1 MRGRLTAAACGA
13 ALCAAAGASAAE
25 TLADAIALAYQTNPT
40 LAAQRAN
47 LRFIEEGIVQARA
60 GLRPSVNAQVSGEYQ
75 RLGARTGQLGNTT
88 PAQETQQAS
97 AQLNFSQP
105 LYTGGRV
112 TAQTRSAEADT
123 LSERETL
130 RQTEADVVQQVI
142 QAYVNVRRDLQA
154 LAIRRENVEILQRQ
168 VRETR
173 IRFEAGEVTKTDVAQ
188 SEAQLAQSQAQL
200 ANAQAQLALSRA
212 AYANVVGQS
221 PGELAPEPPLKLP
234 ATIEQA
240 FDRAQ
245 EFNPQIRSAEYSRQS
260 AVAQLAQAKAAR
272 RPSVSLN
279 GSVGYTGSR
288 AQPFTGGLDSSAF
301 FDFTQ
306 ATVTLTQPLFSG
318 GAISSQIRQA
328 VERENFFR
336 TQLEGARRNTVQQLS
351 QGWNQLLAARAS
363 IAAGEEQVRAA
374 RIAFEGAQAEQ
385 AVGLRT
391 TLEVLTAQQVLR
403 DAELALVTARRD
415 EYVAAALVLNETG
428 QLAAANIVA
437 DLPQE
442 PRGHEFE
449 RLQKTTGYVPWE
461 EALNRID
468 QLYDPADLK
477 ELPPAPDEPLVLAPR
492 DAAANPPPPTSAPP
506 PPVQNLTPSARP
518 RTLPVPSDAAAA
530 PLAPAGGA
538 APTTT
543 TQRPAVTVQS
553 ARPQAP
559 AQPRPTVAT
568 PPPARPSNQAPLP
581 PGYRPTPDPNVVI
594 TLPPQSG
601 QTTPPTTPPR

>member
-1 MRGRLTAAACGA
+1 MAACSV
-13 ALCAAAGASAAE
+13 ALAAAAGSAMAE

-47 LRFIEEGIVQARA
+47 LRFIEEGVVQARA

-75 RLGARTGQLGNTT
+75 RLGRRTSSFGQAQN
-88 PAQETQQAS
+88 PQETQQAS

-112 TAQTRSAEADT
+112 TAQIRSAEADS
-123 LSERETL
+123 LSEAETL
-130 RQTEADVVQQVI
+130 RQTEADTVQQVI
-142 QAYVNVRRDLQA
+142 QSYVNVRRDLQA

-188 SEAQLAQSQAQL
+188 SEAQLAQAQAQL
-200 ANAQAQLALSRA
+200 ATAQAQLALSRA

-245 EFNPQIRSAEYSRQS
+245 EFNPSIRSAEYSRQG

-279 GSVGYTGSR
+279 GSIGYTGSR
-288 AQPFTGGLDSSAF
+288 AQPFTGGLDSGAF
-301 FDFTQ
+301 FDFSQ
-306 ATVTLTQPLFSG
+306 ATVTLTQPIFSG

-328 VERENFFR
+328 VERENFF
-336 TQLEGARRNTVQQLS
+336 TIQLEGARRTTVQQLS
-351 QGWNQLLAARAS
+351 QAWNQLLAARAN

-415 EYVAAALVLNETG
+415 EYVAAAQVLNETG

-437 DLPQE
+437 DLPEE
-442 PRGHEFE
+442 PRRHDFE

-461 EALNRID
+461 EVLNRVDEI
-468 QLYDPADLK
+468 YDPADLK

-492 DAAANPPPPTSAPP
+492 EAAANPPSPSSTPP
-506 PPVQNLTPSARP
+506 PPVQGIAPAVRP
-518 RTLPVPSDAAAA
+518 RTLPMDQPPSSAV
-530 PLAPAGGA
+530 LAPATPGRGVA
-538 APTTT
+538 IALP
-543 TQRPAVTVQS
+543 
-553 ARPQAP
+553 AP
-559 AQPRPTVAT
+559 AQPPAVVPAQPRSTAAT
-568 PPPARPSNQAPLP
+568 PPPRPAYLP
-581 PGYRPTPDPNVVI
+581 PGYRPIPDPNVVI
-594 TLPPQSG
+594 KLPSQTG
-601 QTTPPTTPPR
+601 QPDPATTPPR